1 MDSVVLLN
9 QVTRIYMKIGK
20 SNNLKLEREMA
31 SSGFKVNTSDLCQLD
46 CPNETWKEQMGKI
59 RITTY
64 KHVIKKKNTKKHK
77 IGLSK
82 KKKKHR
88 LVSRNISHQL

>member
-64 KHVIKKKNTKKHK
+64 KHVIKKKKHTKTQNRV
-77 IGLSK
+77 IK
-82 KKKKHR
+82 KKKK
-88 LVSRNISHQL
+88 NIG